1 MTRTLRPLEERASRH
16 CSSEAKPAFSS
27 VRGAASLALF
37 GAAMLLLAAS
47 PARAHHGDADRYN
60 QEVITV
66 TGTVVEVQMVNPH
79 AHIVFDVVEG
89 GKTVR
94 WQAELGGPQ
103 QLIKQFNWTPATI
116 KPGMKLTMIGRRLKS
131 GAPYMNLT
139 ERANIV
145 VADTGKEIFRTPNF
159 GEPAPTGPK
168 GTLN

>member
-1 MTRTLRPLEERASRH
+1 MTR
-16 CSSEAKPAFSS
+16 S
-27 VRGAASLALF
+27 VALMCAALF
-37 GAAMLLLAAS
+37 LLAA
-47 PARAHHGDADRYN
+47 PAVRAHHGDADRYN
-60 QEVITV
+60 QDVITV

-79 AHIVFDVVEG
+79 AHIVFDVVEN
-89 GKTVR
+89 GKPVR

-116 KPGMKLTMIGRRLKS
+116 KVGMKLTMIGRRLKS
-131 GAPYMNLT
+131 GAPYMTLT

-145 VADTGKEIFRTPNF
+145 VTDTGKEIFRTPNF